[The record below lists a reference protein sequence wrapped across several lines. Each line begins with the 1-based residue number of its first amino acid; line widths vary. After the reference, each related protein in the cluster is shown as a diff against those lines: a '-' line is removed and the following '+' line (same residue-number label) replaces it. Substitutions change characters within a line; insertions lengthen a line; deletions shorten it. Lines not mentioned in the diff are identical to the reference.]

1 MSVAAHDLT
10 DERYEMVV
18 GLEVH
23 VQLATATKAFCNC
36 ATTFGDAPN
45 ANTCAVCLGLPG
57 TLPVLNAR
65 AVELAVRTALALGC
79 DVHPIS
85 VFARKHYFY
94 PDLPRGYQ
102 ITQFDRPLATG
113 GHVHIGE
120 TPEGAPIH
128 VAVTRLHVEED
139 AGRSLHD
146 RFPGETALD
155 LNRAGVPLIEVV
167 SAPELRS
174 TAEVRAYLSMLRL
187 LVRYVGASEASMEE
201 GSLRVDAN
209 ISVRLRGDAALGT
222 RSEIKNLNSFA
233 AVERA
238 LDAEFA
244 RQAAVLEGGGRVVQQ
259 TMLWDDTAGTLRP
272 ARAKEE
278 SDDYRYFPE
287 PDLAPLVLTSEWIA
301 ARRESL
307 PELPR
312 VRRAR
317 LKQTFGLEERDADV
331 LTNDPA
337 LADYFESVARL
348 HGDGQTAAHW
358 VLREVLAALAE
369 RGLDVG
375 AFAVRVRPADLAA
388 LLDMVRDARVSRSA
402 AARVFATMVRT
413 GEPPARIA
421 ERDGLLQV
429 SDDARLERWIDEVL
443 AERPDEARRYL
454 GGESRLQGVLVG
466 LVMKRSGGSADPKRV
481 NALLA
486 ARATVGH

>member
-1 MSVAAHDLT
+1 MSGGAPDPVSD
-10 DERYEMVV
+10 RYEMVV

-36 ATTFGDAPN
+36 AATFGDAPN
-45 ANTCAVCLGLPG
+45 ANTCPVCLGLPG

-79 DVHPIS
+79 DVQPIS

-113 GHVHIGE
+113 GHVRIGE
-120 TPEGAPIH
+120 TPEGAPID
-128 VAVTRLHVEED
+128 VAVTRLHLEED

-146 RFPGETALD
+146 RFPAETALD
-155 LNRAGVPLIEVV
+155 LNRAGVPLVEIV

-174 TAEVRAYLSMLRL
+174 TAEVRAYLAMLRL

-209 ISVRLRGDAALGT
+209 VSVRRRGDAALGT
-222 RSEIKNLNSFA
+222 RTEIKNLNSFA

-238 LDAEFA
+238 LQVEFA
-244 RQAAVLEGGGRVVQQ
+244 RHAALLERGERVVQQ
-259 TMLWDDTAGTLRP
+259 TMLWDEPSSALRP

-312 VRRAR
+312 ARRAR
-317 LKQTFGLEERDADV
+317 LKEAFGLEDRDADV

-337 LADYFESVARL
+337 LADYYESVARL
-348 HGDGQTAAHW
+348 HGDGRTAAHW
-358 VLREVLAALAE
+358 VLREVLAALGE
-369 RGLDVG
+369 HGLDVA

-402 AARVFATMVRT
+402 GARVFATMART

-421 ERDGLLQV
+421 QRDGLLQV
-429 SDDARLERWIDEVL
+429 SDDGQLEAWIDEVL
-443 AERPDEARRYL
+443 AEHPDEARRYAA
-454 GGESRLQGVLVG
+454 GESRLQGVLVG

-486 ARATVGH
+486 GRAAGHR